1 LTLPSEDG
9 GRSEDAALL
18 TEAVR
23 EAGALGLTYFRQGLT
38 GRIKADNSPVSEA
51 DLAVNEL
58 LHDRLRAARP
68 AYGWLSEE
76 TADDPARLEAERV
89 WIVDPI
95 DGTRTFLAGE
105 PRWTVAVALV
115 ENGRAVLGAVFAPAQ
130 SEFYFARDGGG
141 ASVNGVPIRISAQ
154 DGIEGSRVITAP
166 RMLKSDKW
174 AEPWPTVQPIWVQ
187 SMTYRLAM
195 IASGQADATLALSAQ
210 SEWDLAAAILLV
222 EEAGGRATDAAG
234 RPLRFNQANPR
245 INGLV
250 AAGPGLHELL
260 VARTRPVAL
269 DN

>member
-1 LTLPSEDG
+1 MSITSGDG
-9 GRSEDAALL
+9 GLAEDEALL
-18 TEAVR
+18 ARRCAKPARSAFLISGRVSPAASRRTTAR
-23 EAGALGLTYFRQGLT
+23 SAKPTSPSMNCCMTGCAPRARTMAGSR
-38 GRIKADNSPVSEA
+38 R
-51 DLAVNEL
+51 
-58 LHDRLRAARP
+58 RR
-68 AYGWLSEE
+68 
-76 TADDPARLEAERV
+76 ADDPARLDAERV

-130 SEFYFARDGGG
+130 SEFYFARGGGG
-141 ASVNGVPIRISAQ
+141 ASVNGVPIQISAQ
-154 DGIEGSRVITAP
+154 DVIEGSRVITAP
-166 RMLKSDKW
+166 RMLKSDRW
-174 AEPWPTVQPIWVQ
+174 PEPWPAVQPIWVQ